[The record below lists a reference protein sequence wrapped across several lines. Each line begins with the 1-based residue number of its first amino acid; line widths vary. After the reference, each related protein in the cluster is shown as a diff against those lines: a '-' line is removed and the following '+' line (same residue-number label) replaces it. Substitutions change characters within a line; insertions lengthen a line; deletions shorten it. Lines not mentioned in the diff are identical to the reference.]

1 MLWITVDLLSAKLP
15 RAAAPLMWW
24 GTKAP
29 SLQLINCGKVRR

>member
-15 RAAAPLMWW
+15 RAAARVLD